1 MLPAT
6 PFQALNV
13 FHFVFAIFFCLC
25 HHQNILFFF
34 FLLALNLSLVG
45 FFLKS
50 PLPQEQVGQYLCI
63 PTFKLVKWNEVSA
76 GTVFPSEISTII
88 GQKCF
93 QSY

>member
-1 MLPAT
+1 MFFIL
-6 PFQALNV
+6 FLQ
-13 FHFVFAIFFCLC
+13 FFFAYVIIKTFF
-25 HHQNILFFF
+25 FFF